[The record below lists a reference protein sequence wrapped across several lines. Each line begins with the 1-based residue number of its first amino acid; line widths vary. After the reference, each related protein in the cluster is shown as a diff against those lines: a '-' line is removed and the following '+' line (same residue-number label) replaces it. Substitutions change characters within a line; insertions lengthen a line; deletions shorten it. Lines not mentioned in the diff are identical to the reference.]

1 MILNDQSTFLS
12 FFLASRF
19 DQNSTSTALDTVAL
33 LKKKQLNDTSTVV
46 TSVSISQRPGAIPA
60 AMKSCSSL
68 AKSQLLTVLFFVA
81 AGCCLAQAQ
90 SPAAESLSVIA
101 TNDFTC
107 RMEPQLD
114 YCGLP
119 LYLANFQVISGV
131 GTASCS
137 FPPDHNVWLTS
148 IFNLFYFNH
157 TGQPQMR
164 RWCQNWPSCKR

>member
-1 MILNDQSTFLS
+1 MRQNGTIPRS
-12 FFLASRF
+12 FFFFFSNKLHHTPFPSAIF
-19 DQNSTSTALDTVAL
+19 IFYFTANS
-33 LKKKQLNDTSTVV
+33 
-46 TSVSISQRPGAIPA
+46 A
-60 AMKSCSSL
+60 ATMKCCSSL
-68 AKSQLLTVLFFVA
+68 AKSQLLTVLFFGA